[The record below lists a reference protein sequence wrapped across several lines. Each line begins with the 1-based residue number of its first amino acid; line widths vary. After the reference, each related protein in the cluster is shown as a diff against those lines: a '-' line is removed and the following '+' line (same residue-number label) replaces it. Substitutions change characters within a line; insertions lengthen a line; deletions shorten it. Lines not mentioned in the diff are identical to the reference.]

1 MGIMPDAIP
10 EPLRT
15 VLEGRFNVEIQGR
28 DWMDSIRS
36 YASTT
41 GEGGRL
47 FRRQFAQ
54 AILHESISPED
65 YYAVTQ
71 DPNYPTAAELYERLR
86 EIWARLYENA
96 PVTED

>member
-1 MGIMPDAIP
+1 MAGPIP
-10 EPLRT
+10 EPLRS

-28 DWMDSIRS
+28 DWIDSIRA
-36 YASTT
+36 YAATT

-47 FRRQFAQ
+47 FRRQFAH
-54 AILHESISPED
+54 AILHESVSPDD

-71 DPNYPTAAELYERLR
+71 DPNYATAAELYERLR
-86 EIWARLYENA
+86 EVWARLYGNV

>member
-1 MGIMPDAIP
+1 MTVMPDAIP

-15 VLEGRFNVEIQGR
+15 VLERRFNVEIQGR
-28 DWMDSIRS
+28 GWIDSIRA
-36 YASTT
+36 YAATT

-47 FRRQFAQ
+47 FRRQFAH
-54 AILHESISPED
+54 AILHESISPDD

-71 DPNYPTAAELYERLR
+71 DPNYPTTAELYERLR
-86 EIWARLYENA
+86 EVWARLYDHA

>member
-1 MGIMPDAIP
+1 MPSAIP

-28 DWMDSIRS
+28 DWIDTIRC
-36 YASTT
+36 YAATT
-41 GEGGRL
+41 GEDGRL
-47 FRRQFAQ
+47 FRRQFAH
-54 AILHESISPED
+54 AILHQSISPED

-71 DPNYPTAAELYERLR
+71 DPNYPTAAELDERLR
-86 EIWARLYENA
+86 EVWAWLYNNA